1 MVLPGRILQDDGLIR
16 SACHKQVVAGDD
28 RGPDPKVTDDE
39 IIRQIMLIPFPVA
52 TAGEL
57 TDRLP
62 ITRDAVNKRLRRMEE
77 RGLVRSKQVGS
88 SAKVWVETDAGQQ
101 LASQEE

>member
-1 MVLPGRILQDDGLIR
+1 M
-16 SACHKQVVAGDD
+16 GDD
-28 RGPDPKVTDDE
+28 NRGPDPKVTDAE

-62 ITRDAVNKRLRRMEE
+62 ITRDAVNKRLNRMEE
-77 RGLVRSKQVGS
+77 RGLVKSKQAGS
-88 SAKVWVETDAGQQ
+88 SAKVWAETEKGHA
-101 LASQEE
+101 LAAQEE